1 MAEIDDMSMA
11 TNGAKPKQRQRTPL
25 KSAENVR
32 AELARLYRQARAGEI
47 EVADASR
54 LGNLLQILG
63 RMIETSD
70 LEQRLEKLEAKNGN

>member
-1 MAEIDDMSMA
+1 MAKPAD
-11 TNGAKPKQRQRTPL
+11 GVKPKQRQRTPL
-25 KSAENVR
+25 KTAENVR
-32 AELARLYRQARAGEI
+32 QELARLYRQARTGDI

-70 LEQRLEKLEAKNGN
+70 LEKRLEALEANHGK